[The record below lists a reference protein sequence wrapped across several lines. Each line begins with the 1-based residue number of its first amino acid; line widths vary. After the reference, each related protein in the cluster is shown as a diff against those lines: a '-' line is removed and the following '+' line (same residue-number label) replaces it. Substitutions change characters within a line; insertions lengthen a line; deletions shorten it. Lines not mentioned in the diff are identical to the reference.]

1 MLSCVVNVLSF
12 FLIFLIKK
20 ANGFYSRFL
29 DTAIGKLNLSVPRDR
44 NSKFRPQIIP
54 DKYVR
59 DDESYSNLLQSFI
72 INGYPD
78 SSLRNTLKALGLSYS
93 QSDLDHIVKS
103 LKEELMLFK
112 TIYLNKFLLFS
123 SMLIIA

>member
-1 MLSCVVNVLSF
+1 VLSF

-29 DTAIGKLNLSVPRDR
+29 DTAIGKLNLSVPRER

-59 DDESYSNLLQSFI
+59 NDESYSNLLQSFI